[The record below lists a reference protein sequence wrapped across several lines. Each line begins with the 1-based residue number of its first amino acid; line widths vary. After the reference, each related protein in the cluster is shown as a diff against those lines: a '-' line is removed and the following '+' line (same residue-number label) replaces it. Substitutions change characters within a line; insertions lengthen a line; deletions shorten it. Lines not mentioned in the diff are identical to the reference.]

1 MLKEI
6 VTELMVRTGIMKWM
20 YLYSLYCS
28 EMKIYEELRKE
39 KVTDV
44 SLEGLITEGED
55 IEGKQFNWYNIMYS
69 VKTEDNK
76 DLLFIERYRM
86 EKGNEK
92 CHSHSDSINQLLDL
106 SKIELMKLFKEKGND
121 HANISITYYDE
132 RINNPERDSKRMSE
146 IFADYNKK
154 RHEKLKA
161 S

>member
-28 EMKIYEELRKE
+28 EIKIYEELRKE

-55 IEGKQFNWYNIMYS
+55 IRGNQFNWYNIMYS

-76 DLLFIERYRM
+76 ELLFIERYKM

-92 CHSHSDSINQLLDL
+92 CHSHNDSINKLLDL
-106 SKIELMKLFKEKGND
+106 SKIELMKLFKEKGNE
-121 HANISITYYDE
+121 HVNISITYYDK
-132 RINNPERDSKRMSE
+132 RINNAERDKGRMSE
-146 IFADYNKK
+146 IFADYDKK